1 MKKTVT
7 LLMVLFMVF
16 SAVLS
21 GCGSKTEDPGPPPED
36 VINLDSASA
45 GSSEEAEDD
54 SADVSDAEI
63 SDTEILEGAI
73 QVSVGQSGD
82 KVYTVDMYNN
92 AAVNTMLGYLSS
104 TLLFPSTEYD
114 EEQGFAA
121 HNIRGTY
128 TQDDEITVTDIK
140 AGEIYLFTGGQLRLY
155 FKDIAGAN
163 ITATPVGYFTET
175 DNLAETVIADHEAN
189 VDDPW
194 GVEVYF
200 SIRKMID

>member
-1 MKKTVT
+1 MKKTMVLLMA
-7 LLMVLFMVF
+7 LLMVFT
-16 SAVLS
+16 AILS
-21 GCGSKTEDPGPPPED
+21 GCSSETQDPGTPPQD
-36 VINLDSASA
+36 VINPGGTS
-45 GSSEEAEDD
+45 G
-54 SADVSDAEI
+54 DVSTETNGDSGNVYDE
-63 SDTEILEGAI
+63 EILEGAI

-92 AAVNTMLGYLSS
+92 AAVNTMLGYLSG

>member
-1 MKKTVT
+1 MKKTMI
-7 LLMVLFMVF
+7 LLMSMLIAS

-21 GCGSKTEDPGPPPED
+21 GCSSNTQDPGTPPQD
-36 VINLDSASA
+36 VINPGGTSYDGSTEQSSDS
-45 GSSEEAEDD
+45 GNVYDG
-54 SADVSDAEI
+54 
-63 SDTEILEGAI
+63 EILEGAI

-140 AGEIYLFTGGQLRLY
+140 TGEIYLFSGGQLRLY
-155 FKDIAGAN
+155 FKDVAGAN

-175 DNLAETVIADHEAN
+175 DNLTDTVIADHEAN